1 MEKIT
6 IISGKNL
13 YNEHYKFLLEQD
25 VEYQRLKFYK
35 GIVYEFQYSSKKETD
50 THIYWST
57 SSKFPMFE
65 NDKLF
70 FKHKTICGA
79 SYDKKSNK
87 IKIWFGYNIN
97 RLPEEIQTDIFQIL
111 VPWFVDSTNPWIRNN
126 YQVMMTNGILN
137 KMIKGSITST
147 EGIIKAF
154 CKYNP
159 YKTFNLDTKKLDL
172 IFTQSAYYNIKQF
185 KYIFL
190 ASENPNDVV
199 GYIYDNM
206 KTSNYIYNQFIDIS
220 KTALSIGEK
229 INVNW
234 NKDELLSKN
243 MEFLNHRKDLETI
256 YSSVL
261 GLEKPQEDLPF

>member
-13 YNEHYKFLLEQD
+13 YEHYKFLLEQD

-35 GIVYEFQYSSKKETD
+35 GIVHAFEYSSKKETD
-50 THIYWST
+50 THIYWSC

-97 RLPEEIQTDIFQIL
+97 RLREEIQTDIFQIL
-111 VPWFVDSTNPWIRNN
+111 VPWFVDSTIPSKRNN

-147 EGIIKAF
+147 EDIIKAF

-172 IFTQSAYYNIKQF
+172 IFTLSTYYNIKQF

-190 ASENPNDVV
+190 ASENPNDAVD
-199 GYIYDNM
+199 YIYDNM
-206 KTSNYIYNQFIDIS
+206 RNSNYIYNQFIDIS

-234 NKDELLSKN
+234 NKYELKSKN
-243 MEFLNHRKDLETI
+243 MEFLNQRKDLENI

-261 GLEKPQEDLPF
+261 GVETSQEDLPF